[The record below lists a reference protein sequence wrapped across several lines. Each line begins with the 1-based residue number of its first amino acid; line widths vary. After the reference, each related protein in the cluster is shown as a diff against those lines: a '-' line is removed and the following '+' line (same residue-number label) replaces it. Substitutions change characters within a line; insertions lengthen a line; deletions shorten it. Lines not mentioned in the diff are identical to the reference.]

1 VIIVGEWEENVVK
14 ILRREVVPALGCTEP
29 AAVALAAANARRA
42 AGGEPR
48 EIWVKVSSNI
58 YKNGVAVG
66 IPGIDRVGIDVA
78 AALGAV
84 VGKADRGLEV
94 LESVDKG
101 GADTALT
108 LVDGKSV
115 HVGVLDR
122 PGVYVDCTVETDSGT
137 GRCVI
142 EDGHTNIVLVEANGR
157 TVLKKDD
164 ARESSSNELRIWLQ
178 GMKISQLI
186 DIIREIPYEEIAF
199 MLDGRDMNIAVASKG
214 LEKKTGMGVGY
225 SIYNSIKSGV
235 MSNDL
240 HNYCAALTAAGADV
254 RMAGVKMAVMSS
266 AGSGNHGITAIL
278 PVSAVAERIEAT
290 DEELARALAISHIV
304 TIYIKSYTG
313 KLSAL
318 CGCAVAAAIGASCG
332 IAFLYGA
339 GNRQIEG
346 TIKNMVANVTGM
358 ICDGGKVGCALKLS
372 TAAYAALQAAVLAI
386 GGTVVPCDN
395 GIIHCSVETTIQ
407 NLGRVSDP
415 GMLKTDHTILEVMVD
430 NLATNKK
437 NCMGC

>member
-1 VIIVGEWEENVVK
+1 MREQESNIVE

-42 AGGEPR
+42 VGGEPKKISVR
-48 EIWVKVSSNI
+48 VSSNI

-84 VGKADRGLEV
+84 AGQADRGLEV
-94 LESVDKG
+94 LESVDKV
-101 GADTALT
+101 GADTAIG
-108 LVDGKSV
+108 LVNRKAV
-115 HVGVLDR
+115 EIEVLDR
-122 PGVYVDCTVETDSGT
+122 PGVYVDCRVETDSGT

-142 EDGHTNIVLVEANGR
+142 EDGHTIIVLVEANGK
-157 TVLKKDD
+157 TILKRDGNKKN
-164 ARESSSNELRIWLQ
+164 SGNELREWLQ
-178 GMKISQLI
+178 TIKITQLI
-186 DIIREIPYEEIAF
+186 DLIRGIPYEKISF
-199 MLDGRDMNIAVASKG
+199 MLDGRDMNLAVAAKG
-214 LEKKTGMGVGY
+214 LKEKTGMGVGY
-225 SIYNSIKSGV
+225 SMYRSIKRGLL
-235 MSNDL
+235 SNDL
-240 HNYCAALTAAGADV
+240 HNYAVALTAAGADV

-278 PVSAVAERIEAT
+278 PVTAVAERIEAT
-290 DEELARALAISHIV
+290 DDELARALALSHIV

-339 GNRQIEG
+339 DNRQIESA
-346 TIKNMVANVTGM
+346 IKNMVANITGM

-372 TAAYAALQAAVLAI
+372 TAAYAALQSAILALE
-386 GGTVVPCDN
+386 GTVVPYDN
-395 GIIHCSVETTIQ
+395 GIIHCSVEKTIQ

-415 GMLKTDHTILEVMVD
+415 GMLETDHTILEVMVD
-430 NLATNKK
+430 NLATNKR

>member
-1 VIIVGEWEENVVK
+1 MIIVREQESNIVE

-42 AGGEPR
+42 VGGEPKKISVR
-48 EIWVKVSSNI
+48 VSSNI

-84 VGKADRGLEV
+84 AGQADRGLEV
-94 LESVDKG
+94 LESVDKV
-101 GADTALT
+101 GADTAIG
-108 LVDGKSV
+108 LVNRKAV
-115 HVGVLDR
+115 EIEVLDR
-122 PGVYVDCTVETDSGT
+122 PGVYVDCRVETDSGT

-142 EDGHTNIVLVEANGR
+142 EDGHTIIVLVEANGK
-157 TVLKKDD
+157 TILKRDGNKKN
-164 ARESSSNELRIWLQ
+164 SGNELREWLQ
-178 GMKISQLI
+178 TIKITQLI
-186 DIIREIPYEEIAF
+186 DLIRGIPYEKISF
-199 MLDGRDMNIAVASKG
+199 MLDGRDMNLAVAAKG
-214 LEKKTGMGVGY
+214 LKEKTGMGVGY
-225 SIYNSIKSGV
+225 SMYRSIKRGLL
-235 MSNDL
+235 SNDL
-240 HNYCAALTAAGADV
+240 HNYAVALTAAGADV

-278 PVSAVAERIEAT
+278 PVTAVAERIEAT
-290 DEELARALAISHIV
+290 DDELARALALSHIV

-339 GNRQIEG
+339 DNRQIESA
-346 TIKNMVANVTGM
+346 IKNMVANITGM

-372 TAAYAALQAAVLAI
+372 TAAYAALQSAILA
-386 GGTVVPCDN
+386 
-395 GIIHCSVETTIQ
+395 
-407 NLGRVSDP
+407 
-415 GMLKTDHTILEVMVD
+415 LE
-430 NLATNKK
+430 
-437 NCMGC
+437 G